1 MLSLVLSFVV
11 SFVVSLV
18 DSLVLHLPK
27 PDFLD
32 LKVQV
37 LEQLAEYELIVSDRF
52 GVRLIEV
59 DPDLDAVA
67 DWERNLRGDE
77 SKAIHLFTLL
87 KSTANEFEGEV
98 LVNVLFIGLAFWD
111 LENESSSFL
120 VLLIFPFGF
129 DAFAEEFDGVDFFEG
144 AFDLVAG

>member
-1 MLSLVLSFVV
+1 MLSLVLSLMV
-11 SFVVSLV
+11 SLVVSLV

-67 DWERNLRGDE
+67 D
-77 SKAIHLFTLL
+77 
-87 KSTANEFEGEV
+87 
-98 LVNVLFIGLAFWD
+98 
-111 LENESSSFL
+111 
-120 VLLIFPFGF
+120 
-129 DAFAEEFDGVDFFEG
+129 
-144 AFDLVAG
+144 